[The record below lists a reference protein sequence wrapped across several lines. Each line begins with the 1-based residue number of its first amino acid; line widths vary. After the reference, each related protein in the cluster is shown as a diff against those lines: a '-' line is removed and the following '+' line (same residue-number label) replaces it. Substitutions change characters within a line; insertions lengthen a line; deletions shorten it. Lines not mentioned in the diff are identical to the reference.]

1 MVMNSARIFYVL
13 EGITLN
19 INNLTLQN
27 GNTTGEGGAIYYA
40 SNSTN
45 NTLMNCTFIGNHA
58 SDGGA
63 IYYNANPENNTVID
77 CDFID
82 NWQIGVVQF
91 HMVLNQ
97 IIIL

>member
-1 MVMNSARIFYVL
+1 MNSARIFYVL

-27 GNTTGEGGAIYYA
+27 GNTTGESGAIYYA

-63 IYYNANPENNTVID
+63 IYVYSSSNNTRR
-77 CDFID
+77 
-82 NWQIGVVQF
+82 
-91 HMVLNQ
+91 L
-97 IIIL
+97 